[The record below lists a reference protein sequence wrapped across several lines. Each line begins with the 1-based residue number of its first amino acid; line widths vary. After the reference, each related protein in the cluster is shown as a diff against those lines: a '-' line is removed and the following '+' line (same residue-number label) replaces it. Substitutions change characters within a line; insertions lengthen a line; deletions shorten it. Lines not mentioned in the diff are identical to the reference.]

1 MFIIFGFD
9 KFTLRGTFWATVLQ
23 LILCMMIVL
32 VVVERKLFKVLF
44 LLSFL
49 CFRAEAYAE
58 KSEFIL
64 PFFLIFLFNT
74 VTDL

>member
-9 KFTLRGTFWATVLQ
+9 KFMLRGTFWTTVLQ

-32 VVVERKLFKVLF
+32 VVVERNFFKVLF

-64 PFFLIFLFNT
+64 LFFFKFFI
-74 VTDL
+74 